1 MPAKKRKA
9 QSFLQGSLVLLCAT
23 FIVKIIGALFKLPLT
38 NLIGSIGMGYFGTA
52 YSFFTVFQTIAI
64 AGFPAAISRLVAEN
78 MANERYRDVKRVY
91 RVALKVFL
99 ITGTVG
105 TIAMFIGSF
114 FYCRYYLEDM
124 NYLPALLI
132 MSPCVFFY
140 CMMSVNRGYFQGMR
154 NMKPTAIS
162 QVIEA
167 LCKLILGLIFA
178 NLVINWGMKQYSESG
193 VVFGTAVSTAEEA
206 EIASLPYAAAGAIL
220 AVTIGTV
227 LGMIFLMLRRNVLG
241 DGITKEDIEYS
252 PKPRS
257 QRYILRSLLVIAIPV
272 ALASIANNLS
282 TVIDT
287 VTIQGGLKSL
297 VENNPETMMAQF
309 GSMTSLNTMATFV
322 WGAYSGMALT
332 LFNLVPTI
340 TGTFGV
346 SALPTVTTSW
356 ATHDIPGTKKS
367 IESILR
373 ITALIAIPAG
383 LGLSA
388 VAKPLLSALYSDN
401 AGGVA
406 VATPLVVMLGFA
418 AVFVAM
424 TGPIHSILQAV
435 GKASFIVKAL
445 VVTAVIK
452 FALNFTLI
460 RIPSLNINGAP
471 IGTLVSNIFLLVVDI
486 ICLSRTTK
494 IKFSLRSVFVKP
506 FIAGLACAASAFVV
520 SFGLDK
526 ILSSVESIGV
536 RTANVIC
543 VGAAVVVAIIV
554 YCVVILAIK
563 GITKNEVVML
573 PKGEKIAAILEKKHL
588 IS

>member
-9 QSFLQGSLVLLCAT
+9 QSFLQGSLVLLAAA

-38 NLIGSIGMGYFGTA
+38 SMIGEIGMGYFGTA

-78 MANERYRDVKRVY
+78 MANERYRDVKRIY

-99 ITGTVG
+99 VTGTIG
-105 TIAMFIGSF
+105 TVAMFIGSF

-167 LCKLILGLIFA
+167 LCKLILGLSFSKLI
-178 NLVINWGMKQYSESG
+178 INWGMKQYSEKG
-193 VVFGTAVSTAEEA
+193 VVFGTVVTTAEEA

-227 LGMIFLMLRRNVLG
+227 LGMIFLMFRRNIWG
-241 DGITKEDIEYS
+241 DGITKVDLGYA

-257 QRYILRSLLVIAIPV
+257 QRYILRSLLAIAIPV
-272 ALASIANNLS
+272 ALASLANNLS
-282 TVIDT
+282 TIIDT

-297 VENNPETMMAQF
+297 VENHTDVMMAQY
-309 GSMTSLNTMATFV
+309 GSMSDLSTMQTFV

-332 LFNLVPTI
+332 LYNLVPTI

-356 ATHDIPGTKKS
+356 AKHDIPGTKKS

-388 VAKPLLSALYSDN
+388 VAKPLLSALYSNRPD
-401 AGGVA
+401 GVA
-406 VATPLVVMLGFA
+406 VAVPLVVILGVSAIFI
-418 AVFVAM
+418 AVA
-424 TGPIHSILQAV
+424 GPTHSMLQAV

-445 VVTAVIK
+445 VITAVIK
-452 FALNFTLI
+452 FVLNFTLV
-460 RIPSLNINGAP
+460 RIPYLNINGAP
-471 IGTLVSNIFLLVVDI
+471 IGTLVSHVFLLTVDL
-486 ICLSRTTK
+486 ICLSKTTK
-494 IKFSLRSVFVKP
+494 VKFNLGSVFGKP
-506 FIAGLACAASAFVV
+506 AIAGIACAVCAFFV

-526 ILSSVESIGV
+526 VLSPMDGLGTRTVSI
-536 RTANVIC
+536 IC
-543 VGAAVVVAIIV
+543 VAAAVCVAIVV
-554 YCVVILAIK
+554 YCVIILAIK
-563 GITKNEVVML
+563 GVTKNEVLML

-588 IS
+588 IG